1 MKKAPLFTLMT
12 LLFAVSNPQF
22 KNSKEE
28 ENLLIQNLDSGDLKN
43 PSFSTSYLS
52 KFNLSE
58 TLTLEKGKEVVLNI
72 PKRSLLNLD
81 DYLLNLN
88 PDSLESVTY
97 PSEKPVIFSK
107 FSYILNETDQTSK
120 VKIMFDSNSVLN
132 VTTDFSKV
140 RNGPFLVIPEN
151 EELKVRSFY
160 GIHNVIPMKVL
171 IKKGEEVQDEIKFI
185 DEKYYPPY
193 FVSKKL
199 ADKDSLDYEEVKK
212 ILDSYENIYG
222 DYFKMNYKAL
232 VCTDAA
238 TLILKTVG
246 INLEEELDRNKIYG
260 NSYRQKNVSVIKNY
274 VNKIDPHKIH
284 LFKNGDLQK
293 ILKYG
298 EYSDL
303 IPENFGIKSFSPG
316 QILLFTRFYNTGP
329 KKGKIQREDVHF
341 GVVYGVN
348 EKGDNIIE
356 SSMVSSRKGEPPYD
370 KLIQL
375 TTLDFKDWYKS
386 RSHYTG
392 SDETSESLTYRIY
405 GIIDWIDTINKIKRN

>member
-1 MKKAPLFTLMT
+1 MKKTSLVTLMT
-12 LLFAVSNPQF
+12 LLFAVPNPQF
-22 KNSKEE
+22 RNFEGEKN
-28 ENLLIQNLDSGDLKN
+28 LPIQNLSKESLRN
-43 PSFSTSYLS
+43 HYFSTNYLS

-58 TLTLEKGKEVVLNI
+58 NFTLEKGKEVVLNI

-88 PDSLESVTY
+88 SDSLKSVTY

-120 VKIMFDSNSVLN
+120 VKIMLDSNSVLN

-140 RNGPFLVIPEN
+140 RNGPFLATPEN

-160 GIHNVIPMKVL
+160 GVHNVIPMKVL
-171 IKKGEEVQDEIKFI
+171 LKKGEVVQDEIEFI
-185 DEKYYPPY
+185 DEEHYSPY

-199 ADKDSLDYEEVKK
+199 ANKDSLNSEDVKK

-222 DYFKMNYKAL
+222 DYFKVNYKAL

-246 INLEEELDRNKIYG
+246 INLEEELDRNKVYG

-274 VNKIDPHKIH
+274 VNKMDPHKIH
-284 LFKNGDLQK
+284 LFKEGNLQN
-293 ILKYG
+293 ILRYG

-303 IPENFGIKSFSPG
+303 IPENFGIKNFSPG
-316 QILLFTRFYNTGP
+316 QILLFTRFYSTGP
-329 KKGKIQREDVHF
+329 NKGRIQREDVHF
-341 GVVYGVN
+341 GVVYEVN
-348 EKGDNIIE
+348 EKGNKIIE

-375 TTLDFKDWYKS
+375 TTLDFEDWYKS
-386 RSHYTG
+386 RSNYNG
-392 SDETSESLTYRIY
+392 SDETNESLTYRVY
-405 GIIDWIDTINKIKRN
+405 GVIDWIDAINKIIKN